1 MLKGGAFMKKAEK
14 NTRRPIPEDSRKDP
28 NMYTTDPMGSY
39 TGRPVNREEKPVQDA
54 DDL

>member
-1 MLKGGAFMKKAEK
+1 MKKAEE
-14 NTRRPIPEDSRKDP
+14 NSRRRISEDSRKIPD
-28 NMYTTDPMGSY
+28 MYTTDPMGSY